1 MLRSRT
7 KTDLDGIKRL
17 ESMVNSPRQT
27 VRVSSPGRLCLF
39 GEHQD
44 YLDLPV
50 VPLAIS
56 LRVAV
61 EGTRRA
67 DTRVNIELP
76 DMKSR
81 DSFSLEGPLP
91 YRRERDYLRSA
102 VNVMRRAGCTFSSGF
117 DCVVRGE
124 VPISAGTSS
133 SSALVVSW
141 VTFLSRMSDDGGEL
155 APEECTRLA
164 HAAEVLE
171 FNEPGGMMDQYT
183 ASFGGL
189 LSIAFHPAVRVERL
203 EALLGS
209 FVLGDSGEPKDTMAI
224 LAKVKNRVLAVTRRL
239 ADRHFEFSLHT
250 VALEDIDRFRGELT
264 SEEQALLSGTILNR
278 DLTRAALKLLR
289 GTSFD
294 HRELG
299 KLLNEHQAVLRE
311 IIEISTPKIDRMLE
325 ASLNAGAYGGKINGS
340 GGGGC
345 MFVYAP
351 ENAET
356 VARAIEGAG
365 GRAYI
370 VRGDVG
376 VRVEPARRASTRT
389 RES

>member
-1 MLRSRT
+1 
-7 KTDLDGIKRL
+7 
-17 ESMVNSPRQT
+17 V
-27 VRVSSPGRLCLF
+27 CLF

-44 YLDLPV
+44 YLGLPV

-61 EGTRRA
+61 EGARRA
-67 DTRVNIELP
+67 DMNVNLDLP
-76 DMKSR
+76 DIGSK
-81 DSFSLEGPLP
+81 DSFSLEGPLV
-91 YRRERDYLRSA
+91 YRRERDYFRSA
-102 VNVMRRAGCTFSSGF
+102 VNVMRRFGCTFSSGF
-117 DCVVRGE
+117 DCVVHGE

-141 VTFLSRMSDDGGEL
+141 VSFLARMSDEGWDLG
-155 APEECTRLA
+155 PEECARLA

-203 EALLGS
+203 NASLGS

-224 LAKVKNRVLAVTRRL
+224 LARVKNRVLAIMQRL
-239 ADRHFEFSLHT
+239 AERNPEFSLHAAA
-250 VALEDIDRFRGELT
+250 VEDVERFGGELT
-264 SEEQALLSGTILNR
+264 VEEKALLRGTIRNR
-278 DLTRAALKLLR
+278 DLTREAVRLLR
-289 GTSFD
+289 GTSVD
-294 HRELG
+294 HREIG
-299 KLLNEHQAVLRE
+299 RLLDEHQAVLRDVLK
-311 IIEISTPKIDRMLE
+311 ISTPKIDALLD
-325 ASLNAGAYGGKINGS
+325 AALGAGAYGGKINGS

-351 ENAET
+351 ENAEA
-356 VARAIEGAG
+356 VARAIESAG

-370 VRGDVG
+370 VHGDTG
-376 VRVEPARRASTRT
+376 VRVDPPGRQSACSKRS
-389 RES
+389 